1 MNIIEDDQS
10 PILYGGFFPTK
21 SPKMGHPQNVLHCSC
36 QTAKQTEHLH
46 GAV

>member
-21 SPKMGHPQNVLHCSC
+21 SPVPPVPPAS
-36 QTAKQTEHLH
+36 APPARVE
-46 GAV
+46 